1 MKQTKASKVKAYIA
15 KHPNAKAQAVAD
27 ACKVSVAH
35 VYAIIHRMKK
45 AKALP
50 LTGITPKQASDLAFK
65 VSQGRAKK
73 RGRPPVRMQTV
84 AVGVSDTSILTRMAT
99 AADDVNHPEHYT
111 FGGIETIDYMQAK
124 STKEEFT
131 GHLRLTA
138 LKYLSRANNKG
149 DAVKD
154 LKKAQ
159 WYLNKLVATL
169 EK

>member
-1 MKQTKASKVKAYIA
+1 MKKTNVQKVAELLAKNPAWKREEIA
-15 KHPNAKAQAVAD
+15 KKLGLNIKYVYALVAKAKKEAQAE
-27 ACKVSVAH
+27 
-35 VYAIIHRMKK
+35 
-45 AKALP
+45 
-50 LTGITPKQASDLAFK
+50 SDLLFRA
-65 VSQGRAKK
+65 SQGRAKL
-73 RGRPPVRMQTV
+73 RGRPPMRMPTV
-84 AVGVSDTSILTRMAT
+84 AMFTTTKPLNRMIAT
-99 AADDVNHPEHYT
+99 NAKDDVNHPEHYT
-111 FGGIETIDYMQAK
+111 FGGIETIDYMEAK

-159 WYLNKLVATL
+159 WYLNKLVSTL